1 MYRIAIED
9 ELKKKDIRKGR
20 QQLAFAVEASKQQDE
35 ATFTNAEEVGEFA
48 GKVFLGIFP
57 RLFD

>member
-20 QQLAFAVEASKQQDE
+20 QQLAFAVEASKQQVKILRKLVRDH
-35 ATFTNAEEVGEFA
+35 AQ
-48 GKVFLGIFP
+48 
-57 RLFD
+57 